1 MHSIQRY
8 KMLKCILVI
17 AITSLTTLFLACQES
32 LEDRAEREAREYTRK
47 FCPTPSVNYT
57 RTDSVVFYKSTRVYT
72 YYCSFTDAMDNKD
85 IIDQNKEQIT
95 ESLRS
100 VIKNSTT
107 MKPYLDAGF
116 KFRYVCH
123 SSEEPT
129 NVLLDITL

>member
-1 MHSIQRY
+1 
-8 KMLKCILVI
+8 MLKCILVI

-129 NVLLDITL
+129 KVLLDITL